1 MTGPVSNTCRGE
13 EQCITRAGQGN
24 QRGSGPRCSP
34 GVGSQVSKCTYTTRR
49 WGEKTFNCSG
59 VGKPRHKLVQQLWSV
74 LNTSSDIETTP
85 VRAHSS
91 HGTRTQTE
99 QGQQHWWEYHTAW
112 LLCYL
117 QAQGTLLPE
126 FCSCSARSAH
136 RSSHTGC
143 LLSASAFHSRMI
155 RKPRLR
161 NPISQ
166 IKRKMTLKRITV

>member
-1 MTGPVSNTCRGE
+1 MTGPVRNTNCGGG
-13 EQCITRAGQGN
+13 QYVTRARQGN
-24 QRGSGPRCSP
+24 QRGSGPRCCP
-34 GVGSQVSKCTYTTRR
+34 GMGAQVSGCIYTHRR

-59 VGKPRHKLVQQLWSV
+59 VGKPGHKLVQKLWSV
-74 LNTSSDIETTP
+74 LNTSSDIAMTP

-91 HGTRTQTE
+91 HCTRTQTE
-99 QGQQHWWEYHTAW
+99 QGQQHWWEYHTAR
-112 LLCYL
+112 LLRYL

-143 LLSASAFHSRMI
+143 LLSASAFHSRII